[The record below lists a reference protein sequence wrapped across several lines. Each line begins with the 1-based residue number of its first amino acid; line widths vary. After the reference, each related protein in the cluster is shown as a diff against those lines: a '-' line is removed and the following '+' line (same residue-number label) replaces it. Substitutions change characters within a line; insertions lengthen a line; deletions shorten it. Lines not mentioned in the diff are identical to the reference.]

1 MVRAPQLALSRV
13 FATLAASLALLAS
26 GVSTGAPELTDR
38 GEGEVVGIVDGDT
51 IDVLVDAELAMRLGF
66 PKRKSPLSFRMR
78 LDQVDTPERG
88 QPWGRKAKEAL
99 SDLIFGKRVR
109 FMIVDVDRY
118 DRAVAQ
124 VYLGEQ
130 WVNTW
135 LVEQGHAW
143 AYRKYA
149 EQPALY
155 CSLEDKARQARR
167 GLWSLPVSE
176 REPPWL
182 WRKHGAPTVFE
193 PSLKE
198 CLAAAAN

>member
-1 MVRAPQLALSRV
+1 MTSSPRATRAVVLIAI
-13 FATLAASLALLAS
+13 AALLANAARAA
-26 GVSTGAPELTDR
+26 APDLTDR

-109 FMIVDVDRY
+109 FEIVDVDRY

-176 REPPWL
+176 REPPWR
-182 WRKHGAPTVFE
+182 WRKHGAPTAFE
-193 PSLKE
+193 PSLQE
-198 CLAAAAN
+198 CLAAASAR

>member
-1 MVRAPQLALSRV
+1 MPRTRRRA
-13 FATLAASLALLAS
+13 AAALLVTLLAFIAPAARA
-26 GVSTGAPELTDR
+26 APELTDR

-88 QPWGRKAKEAL
+88 QPWGKNAKEAL

-109 FMIVDVDRY
+109 FVIVDIDRY
-118 DRAVAQ
+118 ERAVAQ

-167 GLWSLPVSE
+167 GLWSLPVNE

-182 WRKHGAPTVFE
+182 WRKHGDTVAFE
-193 PSLKE
+193 PTLKE
-198 CLAAAAN
+198 CLAAAAH

>member
-1 MVRAPQLALSRV
+1 MTPGLRAPRAVALV
-13 FATLAASLALLAS
+13 AIAALFASAPSAA
-26 GVSTGAPELTDR
+26 APDLTDR

-51 IDVLVDAELAMRLGF
+51 IDVLVDADLAMRLGF

-88 QPWGRKAKEAL
+88 QPWGKKAKEAL
-99 SDLIFGKRVR
+99 SDLIFGRRVR
-109 FMIVDVDRY
+109 FVIVDVDRY

-124 VYLGEQ
+124 VYLGDH

-149 EQPALY
+149 KQPALY

-167 GLWSLPVSE
+167 GLWSLSINE

-182 WRKHGAPTVFE
+182 WRKHGEPKLFE
-193 PSLKE
+193 SSLDE
-198 CLAAAAN
+198 CLSAASSR